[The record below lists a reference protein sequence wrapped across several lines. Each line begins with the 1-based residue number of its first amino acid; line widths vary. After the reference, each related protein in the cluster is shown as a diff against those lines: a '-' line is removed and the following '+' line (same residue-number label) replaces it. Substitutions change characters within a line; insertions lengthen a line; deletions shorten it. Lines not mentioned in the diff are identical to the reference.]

1 MKNPFTLTISEPHFA
16 ELYAHLFPG
25 DGDEHGAVI
34 TAGVAETPSGTRLL
48 VRDVF
53 LAEDGTDFVAG
64 TVGYRAFTPEFIVDK
79 AGYCA
84 DQRLA
89 YLTVHC
95 HGGRDGVA
103 LSPTDLASHER
114 GYPALLD
121 ITNGMPVGGL
131 VFAENVVAG
140 DIWTK
145 DGRATLDHMTVLGR
159 FIRNWYPRVKDDPVR
174 IDPIYD
180 RQTRI
185 YGDVGQKILSNLKIG
200 IIGLGGGGSL
210 INEWCA
216 RLGVGEIVAVDFDK
230 IEPTNVPRV
239 VGSTHWD
246 AKTFLIRQKS
256 GLLQAIGT
264 FFAKRKLKVA
274 ERVAK
279 QANSKVRFRAIH
291 GDVLDERIAKSL
303 ADMDFIFLCTDNMQS
318 RLVFNAIVHQYLIPG
333 IQVGVHIHVEDHQ
346 TGKIGDIT
354 ANTRLVFP
362 HSGGGCL
369 LCSGDISRAQ
379 LQEETLTREEL
390 KRQRYVD
397 DVMVHDPSVVT
408 LNVLSAA
415 QAANDLMMIFTGL
428 YTEDADMGHQMHFVR
443 DRLPF
448 TMKPHINERCTECG
462 SENRSRRARGDSAR
476 LPCRIG

>member
-1 MKNPFTLTISEPHFA
+1 MRKPFTLTISEPQFNA
-16 ELYAHLFPG
+16 LYAHLFPG

-34 TAGVAETPSGTRLL
+34 TAGIAETASGTRLL
-48 VRDVF
+48 ARDVF
-53 LAEDGTDFVAG
+53 LAEDGKDFVPG
-64 TVGYRAFTPEFIVDK
+64 TVGYRAFAPEFIVEK

-84 DQRLA
+84 DQGLC

-95 HGGRDGVA
+95 HGGRDSVA

-114 GYPALLD
+114 GYPALLE

-140 DIWTK
+140 DIWTEK
-145 DGRATLDHMTVLGR
+145 GRFVLDHMTIVGR
-159 FIRNWYPRVKDDPVR
+159 SIRNWYPRVTADPIRV
-174 IDPIYD
+174 DTIYD

-185 YGDVGQKILSNLKIG
+185 YGDVGQKILSNLKVG

-216 RLGVGEIVAVDFDK
+216 RLGVGEIVAIDFDK

-246 AKTFLIRQKS
+246 AKSFLVKQKNS
-256 GLLQAIGT
+256 LLRAIGT
-264 FFAKRKLKVA
+264 FLAKRKLHIA

-279 QANSKVRFRAIH
+279 KANPSIKYRAIH
-291 GDVLDERIAKSL
+291 GDIVDEHTAKAL

-333 IQVGVHIHVEDHQ
+333 IQVGVHIHVVDKK
-346 TGKIGDIT
+346 TGEIGDIT
-354 ANTRLVFP
+354 ANTRLVSP

-379 LQEETLTREEL
+379 LQEETLTKDEL
-390 KRQRYVD
+390 RRQRYVD
-397 DVMVHDPSVVT
+397 DEMVHDPSVIT

-428 YTEDADMGHQMHFVR
+428 YTEAADMGHQMHFVR
-443 DRLPF
+443 DRFSF
-448 TMKPHINERCTECG
+448 TMKPALNERCTECG
-462 SENRSRRARGDSAR
+462 SGNMSRKARGDTTR
-476 LPCRIG
+476 LPCRM